1 MFCVD
6 NSKVLDDIEI
16 VKRTK
21 QKGRKTMIQNE
32 TNLKAC
38 EEILEALKGNAVMP
52 TNPIV
57 TFDGTLRL
65 TSSIHPLGDLEIV
78 TFDSLEGFGDGWE
91 DAEPQQVFDFIV
103 EHCET
108 FDASGDAYLKYVKR
122 YDGDYALSVDTA
134 AVQIKEGSY
143 TTWDDHSLIMNA
155 YHDQVG
161 VGRIDCNDDESW
173 IILTEDEMNS
183 GVYDTVINFATTSAF
198 IGGFLEE
205 KTIIGP
211 E

>member
-1 MFCVD
+1 MV
-6 NSKVLDDIEI
+6 
-16 VKRTK
+16 
-21 QKGRKTMIQNE
+21 QNE
-32 TNLKAC
+32 RNLEAC
-38 EEILEALKGNAVMP
+38 KEILEALNGNRVIP
-52 TNPIV
+52 TNPII
-57 TFDGTLRL
+57 TFDGSPKL
-65 TSSIHPLGDLEIV
+65 TSSLHPLGELEIV
-78 TFDSLEGFGDGWE
+78 ILRPISPRNRAWGSAFDSMEGFGDGWE
-91 DAEPQQVFDFIV
+91 DADPQQVFDFIV

-108 FDASGDAYLKYVKR
+108 FSASGDADLKYVKR
-122 YDGDYALSVDTA
+122 YDGDYALSVDSA
-134 AVQIKEGSY
+134 SVQIKEGSY
-143 TTWDDHSLIMNA
+143 TTWDNYSLIMNA

>member
-1 MFCVD
+1 
-6 NSKVLDDIEI
+6 
-16 VKRTK
+16 
-21 QKGRKTMIQNE
+21 MIQSE
-32 TNLKAC
+32 ANLEAC
-38 EEILEALKGNAVMP
+38 KEILEALNGNRVIP
-52 TNPIV
+52 TNPII
-57 TFDGTLRL
+57 TFDGSPKL
-65 TSSIHPLGDLEIV
+65 TSSLHPLHDLEIV
-78 TFDSLEGFGDGWE
+78 IFRSLEGFGDGWE
-91 DAEPQQVFDFIV
+91 DAEPKQVFDFIV

-134 AVQIKEGSY
+134 AVQIKDQISQHEHTGCY

-183 GVYDTVINFATTSAF
+183 GVYDTVINFATTSAC